1 MKKVFLICFFIVQIL
16 FVNCSNSNSQN
27 IKTNLSATEF
37 SDKIKTTSSALI
49 IDVRTPD
56 EYNKGHI
63 TNSKNIDWNGDD
75 FDKGISGLD
84 KLKPVFVYCLV
95 GGRSSTAAKKM
106 RAIGFKEVYELE
118 GGIMKWKAENL
129 PLELNSTYLNVGLT
143 MVQYNHLIDKEKIVL
158 IDFYAEWCRPCKKM
172 KPYLDE
178 IAKDYFN
185 SVEIVRIDADDN
197 DELCKELKVDGL
209 PFLKLYNN
217 KKLIWENKGYIEKN
231 VVLNQIN
238 KGLLK

>member
-1 MKKVFLICFFIVQIL
+1 MKQLLLICFFIVQIL
-16 FVNCSNSNSQN
+16 FVHCSNSNSQN

-37 SDKIKTTSSALI
+37 SNKIKTTSSALI

-75 FDKGISGLD
+75 FEKEISGFD
-84 KLKPVFVYCLV
+84 KSKPVFVYCLV
-95 GGRSSTAAKKM
+95 GGRSSAAAKKM
-106 RAIGFKEVYELE
+106 RAIGFKEVYELA

-129 PLELNSTYLNVGLT
+129 PLELNSTNLNIGLT

-158 IDFYAEWCRPCKKM
+158 IDFYAEWCGPCKKM

-197 DELCKELKVDGL
+197 DELCKELKIDGL
-209 PFLKLYNN
+209 PYLKLYNN
-217 KKLIWENKGYIEKN
+217 KKLIWENKGYVEKN